1 MFSPVALGAPVSPL
15 ILIIPLILVVAIIKT
30 ANDYIRKKHIEY
42 LLFSIVFL
50 LLSHSLSEFFHSI
63 SFYEIFP
70 PIPLW
75 VDEKIKEDSQS
86 ITLNPAETREILVS
100 FILEQES
107 GYHFTIII
115 DGKEVYTQPNS
126 FPPRLRAS

>member
-1 MFSPVALGAPVSPL
+1 MRF
-15 ILIIPLILVVAIIKT
+15 
-30 ANDYIRKKHIEY
+30 
-42 LLFSIVFL
+42 
-50 LLSHSLSEFFHSI
+50 
-63 SFYEIFP
+63 FP

-100 FILEQES
+100 FIPEQES
-107 GYHFTIII
+107 GYHFTII